1 MIARGASTIVA
12 LGALAAVLSFAP
24 RSARAAELT
33 YDPPGKLVAGSG
45 TGRVDM
51 TVYAPGIR
59 FPIEKGPAFANS
71 QVWGHGGMNG
81 DGGQCDTANYA
92 YPWHDNFCET
102 RDWDMPLC
110 PGGQGHQGQDI
121 RPSTCQKGVHTT
133 VAVTD
138 GTITSIGSYT
148 VYLTAADGTRFD
160 YLHMQDVVVK
170 VGDVVKRGA
179 PMGKVSNQFGGS
191 ATTIHLHFNVR
202 QNVSGVGMVFVP
214 PYLSLVQAYTAL
226 MSPEAVVDAGLDA
239 GPAENPPPPLPQH
252 DAGLPEEGDAGLAAT
267 GEADAGC
274 ACSAAG
280 SRSLLSSEK
289 NAGYALVHAL
299 ALLVVVRLR
308 TRRERARRD
317 GARGKSWES
326 V

>member
-1 MIARGASTIVA
+1 MITQRAPKIAA
-12 LGALAAVLSFAP
+12 LFALLTLLAP

-33 YDPPGKLVAGSG
+33 YDPPGKLVPGSG
-45 TGRVDM
+45 SGRVDM

-59 FPIEKGPAFANS
+59 FPMEKGPAFANS

-121 RPSTCQKGVHTT
+121 RPSTCQKGVHTA

-138 GTITSIGSYT
+138 GTITSVGSYT
-148 VYLTAADGTRFD
+148 VYLTSADGTRFD
-160 YLHMQDVVVK
+160 YLHMQDVAVK

-202 QNVSGVGMVFVP
+202 KNVAGVGMVFVP

-226 MSPEAVVDAGLDA
+226 MSPEAVVDAGFDA
-239 GPAENPPPPLPQH
+239 GPAEIPPPPVPEH
-252 DAGLPEEGDAGLAAT
+252 DAGPAEEGDSGLGAAA
-267 GEADAGC
+267 GEAEAGC
-274 ACSAAG
+274 ACTTAG

-289 NAGYALVHAL
+289 NAGYALVSAL
-299 ALLVVVRLR
+299 LALVVVRLR
-308 TRRERARRD
+308 TRRERAGRD